1 MVTLLLLTCLLLLL
15 MLVQHKK
22 QKRSFPPGFSW
33 WQLMSKTGKR
43 WSVCTKL
50 ASSKML
56 SRLDIVWNPKLRLK
70 VLRSNNFHQLKP
82 GPPSLPII
90 GSFPFI
96 RHGFTRHG
104 FADFATDSSVRLFQL
119 VMVTVWL
126 ARKPILTSRI
136 RIPPLPHHQ
145 NSKVKALSR
154 GWHTS
159 IHRLT
164 HFPQTNTFSKG

>member
-15 MLVQHKK
+15 LVVQHKK

-96 RHGFTRHG
+96 RHGFTKHG
-104 FADFATDSSVRLFQL
+104 FADFATDSSVRLYQISDGNSLACTKTHPNFKNTYSSSSPSPKFQ
-119 VMVTVWL
+119 
-126 ARKPILTSRI
+126 
-136 RIPPLPHHQ
+136 
-145 NSKVKALSR
+145 
-154 GWHTS
+154 G
-159 IHRLT
+159 
-164 HFPQTNTFSKG
+164 